1 MSSLNPR
8 NRGPWPYR
16 PAISSSRSRI
26 KITHLC
32 PSKLIWIGRVT
43 SHPLGMTYV
52 IKVRYQMF
60 RFRKSEPHPPLEKR
74 RGENIPHMH
83 AQERLCLFH
92 PSDNQWS
99 ARKLLTHTILPWTAL
114 WLYHNEMWHATGRV
128 AWRRRASCNR
138 TDELTARNL
147 IQIGKAIHQPE
158 NRSRAALHAFES
170 SSSPITFEIGSTY
183 QCLSCVTYNRSKKP
197 VFSS

>member
-1 MSSLNPR
+1 MDVVFESTK
-8 NRGPWPYR
+8 PWPMALQARYLKLAQ
-16 PAISSSRSRI
+16 PDS

-60 RFRKSEPHPPLEKR
+60 RFPQVWVLDPPLEKR
-74 RGENIPHMH
+74 RRENIPHMY

-92 PSDNQWS
+92 PSKNEWS

-114 WLYHNEMWHATGRV
+114 WLYHNEMWHATGEWHGGGEHPVIEPTIDSPQSDSDRQGYSPT
-128 AWRRRASCNR
+128 RKSISRSASR
-138 TDELTARNL
+138 L
-147 IQIGKAIHQPE
+147 
-158 NRSRAALHAFES
+158 
-170 SSSPITFEIGSTY
+170 
-183 QCLSCVTYNRSKKP
+183 
-197 VFSS
+197 